1 MRYKHISMRGGD
13 ARHGFTLFELMV
25 VIAIMLAL
33 MGTAIPVLS
42 SLLEVKRADS
52 GAQTIQAMLVGARQ
66 YAVEHR
72 KYCAIRFKK
81 PTGDTMKGMSL
92 ELCYADTAAAFSGGT
107 SALVPNR
114 PPEVLPDRTLVAQG
128 LPSLGADHEANL
140 AAAWAL
146 YGSTPA
152 QFYIYFTPGGQLDS
166 GSEFRLTVIVR
177 AASAAT
183 EYLPY
188 IINRNTGTAL
198 KFD

>member
-1 MRYKHISMRGGD
+1 MRCKHISMRGCD

-33 MGTAIPVLS
+33 MGAAIPVLS
-42 SLLEVKRADS
+42 SLLEVKRVDS
-52 GAQTIQAMLVGARQ
+52 GAQTIQAMLVGARE

-81 PTGDTMKGMSL
+81 PTGDTMKGMRL
-92 ELCYADTAAAFSGGT
+92 ELCYADTAAAFSSGT
-107 SALVPNR
+107 ATLVPDR
-114 PPEVLPDRTLVAQG
+114 SAEVLPDRTLVARG
-128 LPSLGADHEANL
+128 VPNLGADHEANL

-146 YGSTPA
+146 YTSTPS
-152 QFYIYFTPGGQLDS
+152 QFYIYFTSRGQLDR
-166 GSEFRLTVIVR
+166 GSEFRVTVIVR

-183 EYLPY
+183 EYFPY
-188 IINRNTGTAL
+188 IINRNTGTSL